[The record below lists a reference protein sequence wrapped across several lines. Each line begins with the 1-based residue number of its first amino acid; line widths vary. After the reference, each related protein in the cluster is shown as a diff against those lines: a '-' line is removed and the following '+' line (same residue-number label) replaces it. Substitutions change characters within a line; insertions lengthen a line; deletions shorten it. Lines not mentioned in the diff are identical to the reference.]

1 MNLENYKK
9 WGAVMRLIDADLFK
23 SYFRADTVTGTTIHR
38 MIDEQSTAYDVDN
51 IIKQLKE
58 NEQDLIKSIR
68 EVSPSGRYTASADE
82 LKSLIEEYTK
92 EQIKIV
98 KSGGAQNGN

>member
-1 MNLENYKK
+1 MSDD
-9 WGAVMRLIDADLFK
+9 LISRKSLLDIFSKNSIFEHITNADGK
-23 SYFRADTVTGTTIHR
+23 NAI
-38 MIDEQSTAYDVDN
+38 E
-51 IIKQLKE
+51 IIKEQETVCNIGNVIQQLKE
-58 NEQDLIKSIR
+58 NEEDLIKSIR

-98 KSGGAQNGN
+98 KTGGVQNGH